1 MITRRQS
8 LKRVVGIAAATLAAP
23 MLNHGWFQLFAES
36 ATKYSTR
43 AIDLVQK
50 STILDMLN
58 PFTLIGVLAPLKG
71 DKRPTWFRNPETF
84 TLPDFQRFKESR
96 IDVMNV
102 AVGTV
107 GPNAYDQVTSF
118 IGHWNGF
125 IAHHTDKLMRVD
137 DAQSIDAAKS
147 AGKIGIIIGLQNSEH
162 FRTPDD
168 VDLFY
173 QLGQRISLL
182 TYNSR
187 NLIGNGSTER
197 HDEGISDFGISI
209 IERMNKVGMA
219 VDTAHCGDRTTLEAF
234 EISKAPVLITHANC
248 RALNPEQPRCKTDEA
263 IRKMA
268 EKGGVMGIT
277 GVRNF
282 VSPKEP
288 TTIENVLDHYD
299 HVAKLVGVEHVGV
312 GSDIDLDGYDALPED
327 YRKWLHSLYKSSY
340 AFREKDDT
348 DGVNHY
354 KRMFDL
360 ADGLIRRGYS
370 DANIELILGGNF
382 RRVLGKIWSAKS

>member
-268 EKGGVMGIT
+268 EKDGVMGIT